1 MSVTLIAGLGNPG
14 REYAATRHNLGF
26 TVVDALAAAEGLK
39 WKSET
44 RFEAETARWDVRPGV
59 TRLLVKPT
67 TFMNDSGRAL
77 RGLLADYSERVIAL
91 ETRVRE
97 TEAVVEESQSI
108 IREQTPK
115 VLALDRIATATGSLC
130 ITDAAKIL
138 QVQPKVLFAWLSANA
153 WIYQRVGS
161 SAWLGY
167 QDKVQSG
174 VLEHKVTT
182 VSRSD
187 GSEKTVTQVRITP
200 KGLARLSTELSQAD
214 AKVSAPRFPEL

>member
-77 RGLLADYSERVIAL
+77 RGLLAFHKAAVSDLIVAYDDLTIGTGAVKVSVTGSAGGHNGVASLL
-91 ETRVRE
+91 EHLG
-97 TEAVVEESQSI
+97 SGF
-108 IREQTPK
+108 IRYRLGIGGPRPAEMDLKDFVLGKFSKEQTHIIDQKLTSFVDGLRLLINRGP
-115 VLALDRIATATGSLC
+115 AEAMN
-130 ITDAAKIL
+130 IL
-138 QVQPKVLFAWLSANA
+138 NRRDHHEP
-153 WIYQRVGS
+153 
-161 SAWLGY
+161 
-167 QDKVQSG
+167 
-174 VLEHKVTT
+174 E
-182 VSRSD
+182 
-187 GSEKTVTQVRITP
+187 
-200 KGLARLSTELSQAD
+200 QA
-214 AKVSAPRFPEL
+214 